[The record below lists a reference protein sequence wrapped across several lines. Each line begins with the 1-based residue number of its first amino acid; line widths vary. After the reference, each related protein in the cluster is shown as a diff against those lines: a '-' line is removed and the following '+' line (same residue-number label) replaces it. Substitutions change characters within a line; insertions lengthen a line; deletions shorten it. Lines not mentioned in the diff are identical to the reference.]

1 SRTVEPIASKTQ
13 PLVSPDVRKT
23 AWEVL
28 ATAAADNKVSRR
40 QNAIVATSTIGT
52 WSKAVGLIESSL
64 RDKDSDVR
72 ALAAAALAEMNSR
85 PSIPALRKVL
95 EDSSPLV
102 RFRSEEHTSELQSRG
117 HLVC

>member
-1 SRTVEPIASKTQ
+1 MKPKTASCGRAISGCLALLLTVSVSASAQIPRQSQTVEPIASKTQ

-52 WSKAVGLIESSL
+52 WSKAVGLIESS
-64 RDKDSDVR
+64 
-72 ALAAAALAEMNSR
+72 
-85 PSIPALRKVL
+85 
-95 EDSSPLV
+95 
-102 RFRSEEHTSELQSRG
+102 RSEEHTSELQSPCNI
-117 HLVC
+117 VCRLLLEKK